1 VGAVPS
7 KKNGDLEGVIAT
19 SALPCAPE
27 HVKTSFE
34 RLHIRI
40 NQTDLLVDQIVR
52 QIVDACAMG
61 ALAPNERLPSVGDA
75 ARHIGVGPTTI
86 RDVYQMLAQYGIT
99 STTQRGTFLTPTAE
113 RAACRYLLSC
123 SARTLISK
131 ARSLHLRDEEII
143 AVMLSELSAQS
154 AETMGNKT
162 GTIRPD
168 EMR

>member
-1 VGAVPS
+1 MRAVPS
-7 KKNGDLEGVIAT
+7 KKSGDPEGVIAT
-19 SALPCAPE
+19 NALPCTPQY
-27 HVKTSFE
+27 VKTAFE
-34 RLHIRI
+34 RLHIRL

-52 QIVDACAMG
+52 HIVDACAMG

-86 RDVYQMLAQYGIT
+86 RDVYQMLSQYGIT
-99 STTQRGTFLTPTAE
+99 STTQRGTFLTPKAE

-123 SARTLISK
+123 SIRELIAK
-131 ARSLHLRDEEII
+131 AHALHLRDEEII

-154 AETMGNKT
+154 AETMENKI